1 MTRETE
7 PSYIAE
13 EVRQY
18 DYDRWLCSLFAPSE
32 IREDLFA
39 FLAFNIELS
48 RIRETVS
55 EPMLGDIRLQWWR
68 EAISGLERRS
78 PKSHPVIEALD
89 FSNRRKPINFSLMQE
104 MVDVRAKDL
113 DATPIGGIDDLMA
126 YADGTG
132 GALQRLML
140 PLMMSE
146 SSERMDA
153 AGQAGR
159 AFALSGIVRAIPF
172 HFRHN
177 LVLMPIELMEE
188 VGVTRNTVFQE
199 EHRESF
205 FGIVERMTI
214 LAGGELHKARKQA
227 RAAGPNVKPVSLING
242 ITGLYL
248 RRLRAAAY
256 DPAHRKVHAGRLA
269 KIASLFIASLPGREG
284 LGG

>member
-1 MTRETE
+1 LTRETE
-7 PSYIAE
+7 PSHIAE

-18 DYDRWLCSLFAPSE
+18 DYDRWLCSLFAPSD
-32 IREDLFA
+32 IREHLFA

-89 FSNRRKPINFSLMQE
+89 FTNRRRPIDFSLMQD
-104 MVDVRAKDL
+104 MVDVRARDL
-113 DATPIGGIDDLMA
+113 DPTPISSIDELMA

-132 GALQRLML
+132 GALHRLMM
-140 PLMMSE
+140 PLTGFE
-146 SSERMDA
+146 SSEGMDA

-159 AFALSGIVRAIPF
+159 AFALSGIIRAIPF
-172 HFRHN
+172 HFRHD
-177 LVLMPIELMEE
+177 LVLIPVEMMEE

-199 EHRESF
+199 EHRRSF
-205 FGIVERMTI
+205 FGIVEEMTK
-214 LAGGELHKARKQA
+214 LAGLELQKAQKQA
-227 RAAGPNVKPVSLING
+227 RLAGPNVKPVSLING

-248 RRLRAAAY
+248 RRLKAASY
-256 DPAHRKVHAGRLA
+256 DPAHSKVQVGRLA
-269 KIASLFIASLPGREG
+269 KIASLFVTNLSGR
-284 LGG
+284 